1 MKKIKLCQPIY
12 KFYMPEHILIRDV
25 LLSLLEK
32 SNSYSSKV
40 DNICSLDW
48 ESASD
53 FKREWVSFFLPFWSQ
68 QASKI
73 LEEIDCEKCSLQ
85 DIWFQQYSHAGG
97 HGWHTHRG
105 NFTGVY
111 YLELNKN
118 SPGTEIEDPFSKRKS
133 LIKVREG
140 DMIFFPSH
148 IRHRGAINTG
158 NRKTII
164 SWNFEVV

>member
-1 MKKIKLCQPIY
+1 
-12 KFYMPEHILIRDV
+12 MPEHILIRDV

-73 LEEIDCEKCSLQ
+73 LEEIDCEKCSG
-85 DIWFQQYSHAGG
+85 S
-97 HGWHTHRG
+97 
-105 NFTGVY
+105 
-111 YLELNKN
+111 
-118 SPGTEIEDPFSKRKS
+118 
-133 LIKVREG
+133 
-140 DMIFFPSH
+140 
-148 IRHRGAINTG
+148 
-158 NRKTII
+158 
-164 SWNFEVV
+164 